1 MRRAASTWGRRRS
14 HSRPARNN
22 ASGSERLTIFKQE
35 SRRPEAIKSG
45 SADNERRTIMAIE
58 VNGTSIET
66 TESGF
71 LTDPNDWTED
81 VAKAIAEAEGIE
93 LTDKHWDVINYL
105 RDEYFNNNQNQP
117 MERQLLKDVGKIW
130 GSKPTSKDVYK
141 LFPLAPTKQGTKVA
155 GLPEVHRKG
164 GY

>member
-1 MRRAASTWGRRRS
+1 
-14 HSRPARNN
+14 
-22 ASGSERLTIFKQE
+22 
-35 SRRPEAIKSG
+35 
-45 SADNERRTIMAIE
+45 MAIE

-71 LTDPNDWTED
+71 LTDPNDWSED

-105 RDEYFNNNQNQP
+105 RNEYNNNNLNQP

-141 LFPLAPTKQGTKVA
+141 LFPLAPTKQGTKIA

>member
-1 MRRAASTWGRRRS
+1 
-14 HSRPARNN
+14 
-22 ASGSERLTIFKQE
+22 
-35 SRRPEAIKSG
+35 
-45 SADNERRTIMAIE
+45 MAIE

-71 LTDPNDWTED
+71 LTDPNDWSED

-105 RDEYFNNNQNQP
+105 RDEYNNNNLNQP

-130 GSKPTSKDVYK
+130 GSKPSSKDVYK
-141 LFPLAPTKQGTKVA
+141 LFPLAPTKQGTKIA